1 MTERERSAPRDAQHS
16 RLEAVAWGRALRPY
30 RKANGMRGA
39 RELAVTVMGFASIVY
54 SMVWAIEIDLFPLY
68 ALLILPAAGFLVRL
82 FMIQHDCAHRSF
94 FPSRRANDYVGRLIG
109 IATLTPHDHWR
120 ASHAFHHASSGD
132 LDRRG
137 IGDVITLTVAEYL
150 ARSRWGRLRYRL
162 YRHPAVMFGIG
173 PAFLF
178 LLNNRLPTG
187 FMKKGWRP
195 WLSTMATNFGIVA
208 TLALLIATIGLRA
221 FLWVYPPTVLLAAAA
236 GVWLFYVQHQ
246 FEHTYWARGADWNAH
261 DAALYGS
268 SHYHLPTVLRWF
280 TANIGMHN
288 VHHLSSRIPFYR
300 LTEVLNDHRELGD
313 VGRVTLLE
321 SLRSVRLVLW
331 DEERRRLVSLKQLRS
346 PSQGDRQSAHTVL
359 SRTSPVPL
367 QQRNTPEGITVRE

>member
-1 MTERERSAPRDAQHS
+1 MTAGCASVRNRSERLFILPPTGVVLVYDSTLARLPDDRKSAFSAALCATFTARRRRVGSRSQSLQEVKRHARCARARGDGDGIRVERVFDD
-16 RLEAVAWGRALRPY
+16 LGDE
-30 RKANGMRGA
+30 
-39 RELAVTVMGFASIVY
+39 
-54 SMVWAIEIDLFPLY
+54 IELFPLY

-137 IGDVITLTVAEYL
+137 IGDVLTLTVAEYL
-150 ARSRWGRLRYRL
+150 ALSPWGRLRYRL

-173 PAFLF
+173 PSFLF
-178 LLNNRLPTG
+178 LLFNRLPLG
-187 FMKKGWRP
+187 FIKKGWRP

-208 TLALLIATIGLRA
+208 MLVMLIATIGLRP
-221 FLWVYPPTVLLAAAA
+221 FLWIYPPTVLVAAAA

-246 FEHTYWARGADWNAH
+246 FEGTYWARGAEWNAH

-268 SHYHLPTVLRWF
+268 SHYHLPTVVRWF

-288 VHHLSSRIPFYR
+288 VHHLRAGSRSIVCPRF
-300 LTEVLNDHRELGD
+300 
-313 VGRVTLLE
+313 
-321 SLRSVRLVLW
+321 
-331 DEERRRLVSLKQLRS
+331 
-346 PSQGDRQSAHTVL
+346 
-359 SRTSPVPL
+359 
-367 QQRNTPEGITVRE
+367 

>member
-1 MTERERSAPRDAQHS
+1 
-16 RLEAVAWGRALRPY
+16 
-30 RKANGMRGA
+30 MRGA
-39 RELAVTVMGFASIVY
+39 RELAVTVMGFASSVY
-54 SMVWAIEIDLFPLY
+54 SMIWAIEIELFPLY

-137 IGDVITLTVAEYL
+137 IGDVLTLTVAEYL
-150 ARSRWGRLRYRL
+150 ALSPWGRLRYRL
-162 YRHPAVMFGIG
+162 YRHPAVMSGIG
-173 PAFLF
+173 PSFLF
-178 LLNNRLPTG
+178 LLFNRLPLG
-187 FMKKGWRP
+187 FIKKGWRP

-208 TLALLIATIGLRA
+208 MLVMLIATIGLRP
-221 FLWVYPPTVLLAAAA
+221 FLWIYPPTVLVAAAA

-246 FEHTYWARGADWNAH
+246 FEGTYWARGAEWNAH

-268 SHYHLPTVLRWF
+268 SHYHLPTVVRWF

-300 LTEVLNDHRELGD
+300 LPEVLNDHRELGD
-313 VGRVTLLE
+313 VGRVTLLQ
-321 SLRSVRLVLW
+321 SLRGVRLVLW
-331 DEERRRLVSLKQLRS
+331 DEERRRLVSLEQLRS
-346 PSQGDRQSAHTVL
+346 LGCVDWNRITDSLGVAAAGDR
-359 SRTSPVPL
+359 L
-367 QQRNTPEGITVRE
+367 QGEIQADAG